1 MKQFMS
7 DSDSLN
13 GILYWLQFI
22 HCLRGRFSLQMLHIV
37 ALRVNIEYMYG
48 AGDLAGLA
56 PWHSWQWSK
65 KWADFIMTRIL

>member
-22 HCLRGRFSLQMLHIV
+22 HCLRGRFSLQMLHIP
-37 ALRVNIEYMYG
+37 AL
-48 AGDLAGLA
+48 GLDREVDIVEGE
-56 PWHSWQWSK
+56 WS
-65 KWADFIMTRIL
+65 DTFF